1 LVSFPLFLG
10 GIISPQYKGS
20 KSSRLPSLD
29 GLRAISIMLV
39 LTSHSILGTHSF
51 AFRLLFLHA
60 DLGVRVFFVI
70 SGFLITTLLLNE
82 RAESGGISL
91 RLFYIRRTL
100 RILPAFYLFVG
111 TVAILT
117 ALRVIDV
124 PGGNWIYVLTYTM
137 NFNPHP
143 PWVLG
148 HLWSLSVEEQ
158 FYLLWPLAVKFLRPR
173 VWAIVAA
180 LSVFGGFAIR
190 ALGLIDPALHYAF
203 PFVCGPLAMGCL
215 LAIYAPRVRAFI
227 ASSRFLSGDLVFVCA
242 VPLILWLDTVD
253 MGTVGHSIGLITNT
267 LLTFCVAR
275 LVFVPAG
282 LVGRVLNSAP
292 LVRLGKLSYS
302 LYLFQQLFF
311 DSISG
316 KPSIPLPFPFNLV
329 GAFGAAL
336 ACYYAVEAPFLA
348 LRGRFRARAF
358 SAPASALETD
368 R

>member
-1 LVSFPLFLG
+1 
-10 GIISPQYKGS
+10 
-20 KSSRLPSLD
+20 
-29 GLRAISIMLV
+29 MLV
-39 LTSHSILGTHSF
+39 MTSHSILGTHSF

-82 RAESGGISL
+82 RAEFGGISL

-111 TVAILT
+111 TVAILS
-117 ALRVIDV
+117 ALGVIAV
-124 PGGNWIYVLTYTM
+124 PGSNWIYVLTYTM
-137 NFNPHP
+137 NFDPHP

-158 FYLLWPLAVKFLRPR
+158 FYLLWPLAMKFLQPR
-173 VWAIVAA
+173 LWAIVAI
-180 LSVFGGFAIR
+180 LSVFCGSAVR

-215 LAIYAPRVRAFI
+215 LAIYAPRVGAFI
-227 ASSRFLSGDLVFVCA
+227 AASRFLSSDIVFIFA
-242 VPLILWLDTVD
+242 VPLIWWLDAMD
-253 MGTVGHSIGLITNT
+253 IRLITNILVT
-267 LLTFCVAR
+267 LCVAR
-275 LVFVPAG
+275 LVFVPTGFVA
-282 LVGRVLNSAP
+282 RVLNSAP
-292 LVRLGKLSYS
+292 LVRLGKVSYS

-329 GAFGAAL
+329 GAFAAAL
-336 ACYYAVEAPFLA
+336 ACYYAVEMPFLA
-348 LRGRFRARAF
+348 LRIRFRHLKQTGGLGR
-358 SAPASALETD
+358 
-368 R
+368 RQ